1 MRILDRYIL
10 KSVIVTFI
18 ACIFIFLFLYI
29 VIDVLSHLE
38 DILKQHASL
47 GLLAYYYLWN
57 LPIMF
62 VQVAPFA
69 CLLSTLYSFGRLNH
83 DNEIIA
89 MRSSGLSIYDIAKT
103 VIVLACVISL
113 FIFWINDRF
122 VPQSI
127 SVTQK
132 LKTQIEDGRKLEKT
146 SEAIY
151 SLTLYGLKNRLFFV
165 NKFIPVQNVMENII
179 ILEQDEQQNIL
190 KKIVANKGV
199 YENNLWKFYQCITYY
214 FDKNGQVVQE
224 PQYYDEEIMAIPET
238 PQDFINQRQ
247 RPELM
252 RIAELDEY
260 IWKLSK
266 SGASSIIRNTKLELY
281 QRFTVPLTSF
291 IIVLL
296 GIPFSLMLRKR
307 ATGLA
312 SVGLSIVVGV
322 MYYLLT
328 AICVALGR
336 GVLPALMA
344 ASLSHIITFFYSI
357 RLIRALP

>member
-10 KSVIVTFI
+10 KSIVSIFI
-18 ACIFIFLFLYI
+18 CCIFIFLFLYI
-29 VIDVLSHLE
+29 VIDILSHLE
-38 DILKQHASL
+38 DILKHHTPLA
-47 GLLAYYYLWN
+47 LLVRYYLWN

-62 VQVAPFA
+62 VQVSPFA
-69 CLLSTLYSFGRLNH
+69 CLLSTLYSFGKLNH

-103 VIVLACVISL
+103 VIVFACVISL
-113 FIFWINDRF
+113 FAFWINDRF

-132 LKTQIEDGRKLEKT
+132 LKGQIEDGAKKEK
-146 SEAIY
+146 SAEAIY

-165 NKFIPVQNVMENII
+165 NKFIPDQNVMENIV
-179 ILEQDEQQNIL
+179 ILEQDEHQNVL
-190 KKIVANKGV
+190 KKIVANRGI
-199 YENNLWKFYQCITYY
+199 YENSLWKFYQCLTYN
-214 FDKNGQVVQE
+214 FDKNGQVIQE

-260 IWKLSK
+260 IWKLSR
-266 SGASSIIRNTKLELY
+266 SGASSIIRNAKLELY
-281 QRFTVPLTSF
+281 QRFTMPLTSF
-291 IIVLL
+291 VIVLL
-296 GIPFSLMLRKR
+296 GIPFSLILRKR

-312 SVGLSIVVGV
+312 SVGLCIVVGV
-322 MYYLLT
+322 LYYLLT
-328 AICVALGR
+328 AVCVALGR
-336 GVLPALMA
+336 SVLPALVA
-344 ASLSHIITFFYSI
+344 ASLSHAVALSYSL
-357 RLIRALP
+357 RLIRSLP